1 MAKDKILVIDL
12 FSIVK
17 TFYLFLIIDLLYHN
31 LKKLL
36 AYLFSFY
43 EVFLFFFLNWLFV
56 AALIEVLFVAF
67 PTYYDNEVHYT
78 FNFNNYFK
86 SLFSV
91 FVFFTGNNS
100 PEMFIKRYPEN
111 SKMTMSFMTI
121 IWINNLLVIGFL
133 IGLSYYKM
141 KLCLN

>member
-1 MAKDKILVIDL
+1 MAKDGIISIDGCSL
-12 FSIVK
+12 IK
-17 TFYLFLIIDLLYHN
+17 TFFLFLMIDFFYVN
-31 LKKLL
+31 FTKVLK
-36 AYLFSFY
+36 YFFNFY
-43 EVFLFFFLNWLFV
+43 EVFIFFLIDWMFI

-67 PTYYDNEVHYT
+67 PTYYDHKEYYS

-100 PEMFIKRYPEN
+100 PEMIIKNYPSNSFI
-111 SKMTMSFMTI
+111 TMLFMAI
-121 IWINNLLVIGFL
+121 IWINNIIMVGLL

-141 KLCLN
+141 KQSMS